1 MDRKRK
7 QMCRSLRRSFC
18 FISRNW
24 VAPATTNIFR
34 RLASASEKLHQLHR
48 FSSYARSFRCDELF
62 IARQI
67 ISVLNGPDSADW

>member
-7 QMCRSLRRSFC
+7 QICWPLRRSFC

-24 VAPATTNIFR
+24 VAPATTSHFER
-34 RLASASEKLHQLHR
+34 FASVDEKLHQLHR